1 MGKSVYTFIVVPDA
15 SSRLRKLKLPARTLH
30 SLGAIGIL
38 FFFGLVGLGFGYVK
52 MVFRAADYD
61 KLQAENTDLKIQKKN
76 LEVATVKLGEK
87 LNNIESRFG
96 QLQNLIENENSNK
109 NLSGQFQS
117 RIDNDNLTKRGKL
130 NVPAVGGSKVDYPT
144 AELLGSANLK
154 DGIELLK
161 GRTAEMENQIMLLQE
176 AVEKKATMRR
186 ITPSIWP
193 VKGNITSHYGNRADP
208 FNGEAEL
215 HLGVDISAL
224 FGTQV
229 HSPADGKII
238 YAQRKAAY
246 GNLIIIDHGNG
257 LTTRLGHLSRF
268 NVKVG
273 QKIHKNDIV
282 GYVGTSGRSTAPHLH
297 YEVRLNDRAMNPR
310 NYLPRG

>member
-1 MGKSVYTFIVVPDA
+1 MARSFYTFIVVPDA
-15 SSRLRKLKLPARTLH
+15 SSRLRKLKLPARVLH
-30 SLGAIGIL
+30 ALAAIGVL
-38 FFFGLVGLGFGYVK
+38 AFFVVVAMGFSYVK
-52 MVFRAADYD
+52 MAFKASDYD
-61 KLQAENTDLKIQKKN
+61 KLQAENTDLKVQKKN
-76 LEVATVKLGEK
+76 LEVATVKLSEK
-87 LNNIESRFG
+87 LNNIQSLFE
-96 QLQNLIENENSNK
+96 QIQNLVESD
-109 NLSGQFQS
+109 S
-117 RIDNDNLTKRGKL
+117 LTKRGKL

-154 DGIELLK
+154 DGIDLLK
-161 GRTAEMENQIMLLQE
+161 DRTTEMENQLTLLQQV
-176 AVEKKATMRR
+176 AEKKATIRR

-193 VKGNITSHYGNRADP
+193 VKGRVTSHYGNRLDP
-208 FNGEAEL
+208 FSGEGEL

-229 HSPADGKII
+229 HAPADGKVI

-257 LTTRLGHLSRF
+257 LTTRFGHLSRF

-273 QKIHKNDIV
+273 QKVRRTDVV

-297 YEVRLNDRAMNPR
+297 YEVRLGDRAVNPR

>member
-1 MGKSVYTFIVVPDA
+1 MAKSCYTFIIVPNA
-15 SSRLRKLKLPARTLH
+15 SSRLRKLKLPTRVLH
-30 SLGAIGIL
+30 ALAAVGVLA
-38 FFFGLVGLGFGYVK
+38 FFVLVGLGFSYVK
-52 MVFRAADYD
+52 MAFKAADYD
-61 KLQAENTDLKIQKKN
+61 KLQVENTNLKIQKKN

-87 LNNIESRFG
+87 LVNIENLFEKI
-96 QLQNLIENENSNK
+96 QNLVE
-109 NLSGQFQS
+109 
-117 RIDNDNLTKRGKL
+117 NDNLTKRGKL

-144 AELLGSANLK
+144 AELLGSGNLK
-154 DGIELLK
+154 NGVELLK
-161 GRTAEMENQIMLLQE
+161 DRTAEMETQLTLLEQV
-176 AVEKKATMRR
+176 AEKKATIRR
-186 ITPSIWP
+186 FTPTIWP

-215 HLGVDISAL
+215 HLGLDISAL

-273 QKIHKNDIV
+273 QRVRKNDVV

-297 YEVRLNDRAMNPR
+297 YEVRLNDRPVNPR

>member
-1 MGKSVYTFIVVPDA
+1 MAKSCYTFIIVPNA
-15 SSRLRKLKLPARTLH
+15 SSRLRKLKLPTRVLH
-30 SLGAIGIL
+30 ALAAVGVLA
-38 FFFGLVGLGFGYVK
+38 FFVLVGLGFSYVK
-52 MVFRAADYD
+52 MAFKAADYD
-61 KLQAENTDLKIQKKN
+61 KLQVENTNLKIQKKN

-87 LNNIESRFG
+87 LVNIENLFEKI
-96 QLQNLIENENSNK
+96 QNLVE
-109 NLSGQFQS
+109 
-117 RIDNDNLTKRGKL
+117 NDNLTKRGKL

-144 AELLGSANLK
+144 AELLGSGNLK
-154 DGIELLK
+154 NGVELLK
-161 GRTAEMENQIMLLQE
+161 DRTAEMETQLTLLEQV
-176 AVEKKATMRR
+176 AEKKATIRR
-186 ITPSIWP
+186 FTPTIWP

-215 HLGVDISAL
+215 HLGLDISAL

-229 HSPADGKII
+229 HAPADGKIM

-246 GNLIIIDHGNG
+246 GNLIILDHGNG

-273 QKIHKNDIV
+273 QKVRKNDIV

-297 YEVRLNDRAMNPR
+297 YEVRLNDRPINPR

>member
-1 MGKSVYTFIVVPDA
+1 MAKSCYTFIIVPNA
-15 SSRLRKLKLPARTLH
+15 SSRLRKLKLPTRVLH
-30 SLGAIGIL
+30 ALAAVGVLA
-38 FFFGLVGLGFGYVK
+38 FFVLVGLGFSYVK
-52 MVFRAADYD
+52 MAFKAADYD
-61 KLQAENTDLKIQKKN
+61 KLQVENTNLKIQKKN

-87 LNNIESRFG
+87 LVNIENLFEKI
-96 QLQNLIENENSNK
+96 QNLVE
-109 NLSGQFQS
+109 
-117 RIDNDNLTKRGKL
+117 NDNLTKRGKL

-144 AELLGSANLK
+144 AELLGSGNLK
-154 DGIELLK
+154 NGVELLK
-161 GRTAEMENQIMLLQE
+161 DRTAEMETQLTLLEQV
-176 AVEKKATMRR
+176 AEKKATIRR
-186 ITPSIWP
+186 FTPTIWP

-215 HLGVDISAL
+215 HLGLDISAL

-229 HSPADGKII
+229 HAPADGKII

-273 QKIHKNDIV
+273 QKVRKNDIV

-297 YEVRLNDRAMNPR
+297 YEVRLNDRPINPR

>member
-1 MGKSVYTFIVVPDA
+1 MAKSFYTFIVVPDA
-15 SSRLRKLKLPARTLH
+15 SSRLRKLKLPARVLH
-30 SLGAIGIL
+30 GFAATGVLA
-38 FFFGLVGLGFGYVK
+38 FFVVVALGFSYVK
-52 MVFRAADYD
+52 MAFKASDYD
-61 KLQAENTDLKIQKKN
+61 KLQAENTDLKVQKKN
-76 LEVATVKLGEK
+76 LEVATVKLSEK
-87 LNNIESRFG
+87 LNNIQSLFE
-96 QLQNLIENENSNK
+96 QIQNLVESD
-109 NLSGQFQS
+109 S
-117 RIDNDNLTKRGKL
+117 LTKRGKL

-144 AELLGSANLK
+144 AELLGSATLK
-154 DGIELLK
+154 DGIDLLK
-161 GRTAEMENQIMLLQE
+161 DRTTEMENQLTLLQQV
-176 AVEKKATMRR
+176 AEKKATIRR

-193 VKGNITSHYGNRADP
+193 VKGRVTSHYGNRLDP
-208 FNGEAEL
+208 FSGEGEL

-229 HSPADGKII
+229 HAPADGKVI

-257 LTTRLGHLSRF
+257 LTTRFGHLSRF

-273 QKIHKNDIV
+273 QKVRRTDVV

-297 YEVRLNDRAMNPR
+297 YEVRLGDRAVNPR

>member
-1 MGKSVYTFIVVPDA
+1 MAKSCYTFIIVPNA
-15 SSRLRKLKLPARTLH
+15 SSRLRKLKLPARVLH
-30 SLGAIGIL
+30 ALAGVGVL
-38 FFFGLVGLGFGYVK
+38 CFFVLVGLGFSYVK
-52 MVFRAADYD
+52 MAFKAADYD
-61 KLQAENTDLKIQKKN
+61 KLQDENTNLKIQKKN

-87 LNNIESRFG
+87 LSNIENLFERI
-96 QLQNLIENENSNK
+96 QNLVESD
-109 NLSGQFQS
+109 S
-117 RIDNDNLTKRGKL
+117 LTKRGKM

-144 AELLGSANLK
+144 AELLGSGNLK
-154 DGIELLK
+154 NGVELLK
-161 GRTAEMENQIMLLQE
+161 DRTAEMETQLTLLEQV
-176 AVEKKATMRR
+176 AEKKATIRR
-186 ITPSIWP
+186 LTPTIWP
-193 VKGNITSHYGNRADP
+193 VKGHISSHYGNRADP

-215 HLGVDISAL
+215 HLGLDISAL

-229 HSPADGKII
+229 HAPADGKII

-273 QKIHKNDIV
+273 QKVRKNDVV

-297 YEVRLNDRAMNPR
+297 YEVRLNDRPVNPR

>member
-1 MGKSVYTFIVVPDA
+1 LAKSCYTFIIVPNA
-15 SSRLRKLKLPARTLH
+15 SSRLRKLKLPTRALH
-30 SLGAIGIL
+30 GLAAVGVLS
-38 FFFGLVGLGFGYVK
+38 FFLLVGLGFSYVK
-52 MVFRAADYD
+52 MAFKAADYD
-61 KLQAENTDLKIQKKN
+61 KLQVENTNLKIQKKN

-87 LNNIESRFG
+87 LSNIENLFEKI
-96 QLQNLIENENSNK
+96 QNLVE
-109 NLSGQFQS
+109 
-117 RIDNDNLTKRGKL
+117 NDNLTKRGKL

-154 DGIELLK
+154 NGIELLK
-161 GRTAEMENQIMLLQE
+161 DRTAEIETQLTLLEQV
-176 AVEKKATMRR
+176 AEKKATIRR
-186 ITPSIWP
+186 LTPTIWP
-193 VKGNITSHYGNRADP
+193 VKGNIPSHYGNRADP

-215 HLGVDISAL
+215 HLGLDISAL

-229 HSPADGKII
+229 HAPADGKII

-273 QKIHKNDIV
+273 QKVRKNDVV

-297 YEVRLNDRAMNPR
+297 YEVRLNDRPMNPR